1 VTPKATRRGLRT
13 VALFEATKGLIVLF
27 VGCGL
32 SGYLHHRARHT
43 VEMLVRH
50 FHLNPARHTPQI
62 FLKLADSF
70 DNTKLWLL
78 AGGAAAYATVR
89 LAEAYGL
96 WRERRWAEWLGC
108 IGAAFYIPLEY
119 RHFVAHPG
127 LVSTIILGTNIII
140 VIYLAYCLW
149 KGRAGKAPEK
159 SPDGTGNS
167 VRGPD
172 G

>member
-1 VTPKATRRGLRT
+1 

-50 FHLNPARHTPQI
+50 FHLNPAHHTPQI
-62 FLKLADSF
+62 FLKLADGF

-78 AGGAAAYATVR
+78 AGGAAAYATIR
-89 LAEAYGL
+89 LLEAYGL
-96 WRERRWAEWLGC
+96 WHERRWAEWLGC

-127 LVSTIILGTNIII
+127 LVSTIVLGTNVI
-140 VIYLAYCLW
+140 VVVYLAFCLW
-149 KGRAGKAPEK
+149 KGRKRKGKESPADSK
-159 SPDGTGNS
+159 GNCVGRPDGWSGDPID
-167 VRGPD
+167 GPD
-172 G
+172 D